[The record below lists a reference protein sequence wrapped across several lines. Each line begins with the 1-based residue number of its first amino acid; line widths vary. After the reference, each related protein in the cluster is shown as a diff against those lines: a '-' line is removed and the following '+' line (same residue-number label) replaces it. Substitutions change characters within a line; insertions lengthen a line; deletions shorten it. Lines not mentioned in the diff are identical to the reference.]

1 MNRLLQG
8 LRVVEGSAFVAA
20 PSAGLSLAQ
29 LGAEVIRFDPIG
41 GGLDYKRWP
50 VNGAGV
56 SLYWAGLNKGKRSVA
71 LALDRPE
78 GRELALQLIAA
89 PGEGAGLFLSNF
101 PARGWLDYGALRQ
114 QRADLVMVNIT
125 GNADGTSELDYTVNA
140 ATGLPFVTGAA
151 ADTAPVNHVLPA
163 WDLLCGQCAV
173 TALLAA
179 ERHRRLTGA
188 GQYLRVALSDVAFS
202 SMGNLGFI
210 AEAEVGAGPRQA
222 TGNDLFGAF
231 GRDFVTAEGRRVMLV
246 AITARQ
252 WRALVE
258 VTGTAEAMQTI
269 EARRGLDLA
278 KEGDRY
284 LATAD
289 IADALTPW
297 CRARSQA
304 EIAQAFAGTGV
315 CWGPYRSIGEALAED
330 ARCSP
335 GNPMFE
341 RVAHPGIGPTL
352 TPGSP
357 IESTALPRQPVR
369 PAPRL
374 GEHTEE
380 VLTEVLGLDSGA
392 IGALYDKGVVAGP
405 VERT

>member
-1 MNRLLQG
+1 MNRLLHG

-71 LALDRPE
+71 LALDKPE
-78 GRELALQLIAA
+78 GRELALRLIAA
-89 PGEGAGLFLSNF
+89 PGEGAGLFLTNF
-101 PARGWLDYGALRQ
+101 PARDWLDYGALRQ
-114 QRADLVMVNIT
+114 RRADLVMVNVT

-188 GQYLRVALSDVAFS
+188 GQYLRVALSDVAFW

-210 AEAEVGAGPRQA
+210 AEAEVGGGPRQA

-231 GRDFVTAEGRRVMLV
+231 GRDFETADGRRVMLV
-246 AITARQ
+246 AITGRQ
-252 WRALVE
+252 WQALVAA
-258 VTGTAEAMQTI
+258 TGVAEAVTAI
-269 EARRGLDLA
+269 ERHRGLDLRE
-278 KEGDRY
+278 EGDRY
-284 LATAD
+284 LATAEL
-289 IADALTPW
+289 AEAVAPW
-297 CRARSQA
+297 CRARTLIEVEA
-304 EIAQAFAGTGV
+304 AFKGTGV
-315 CWGPYRSIGEALAED
+315 CWGPYRSIAQMLSED
-330 ARCSP
+330 ARVSTA
-335 GNPMFE
+335 NPMFE
-341 RVAHPGIGPTL
+341 RVHQPGIGATL

-357 IESTALPRQPVR
+357 IASSALSRQPVK

-374 GEHTEE
+374 GQHTDE
-380 VLTEVLGLDSGA
+380 VLADVLGLDSGA
-392 IGALYDKGVVAGP
+392 IAALHDKGIVAGP
-405 VERT
+405 AAGA

>member
-1 MNRLLQG
+1 MNRILQG
-8 LRVVEGSAFVAA
+8 LRIVEGSAFVAA
-20 PSAGLSLAQ
+20 PSAGMTLAQ
-29 LGAEVIRFDPIG
+29 LGADVIRFDPIG
-41 GGLDYKRWP
+41 GGLDYRRWP
-50 VNGAGV
+50 VNAAGA
-56 SLYWAGLNKGKRSVA
+56 SLYWAGLNKGKRSIQID
-71 LALDRPE
+71 LGSSE
-78 GRELALQLIAA
+78 GRELAAALITA
-89 PGEGAGLFLSNF
+89 PGEGAGLFLTNF
-101 PARGWLDYGALRQ
+101 PARGWLAFENLKER
-114 QRADLVMVNIT
+114 RADLVMVNVT
-125 GNADGTSELDYTVNA
+125 GNADGSSELDYTVNA
-140 ATGLPFVTGAA
+140 ATGLPFITGHG
-151 ADTAPVNHVLPA
+151 DDPRPVNHVLPA
-163 WDLLCGQCAV
+163 WDLLTGQSAV
-173 TALLAA
+173 AAMLAA
-179 ERHRRLTGA
+179 ERHRRLGGE
-188 GQYLRVALSDVAFS
+188 GQYLRVALSDVAFWT
-202 SMGNLGFI
+202 MANLGFI
-210 AEAEVGAGPRQA
+210 AEVEVGAGERRA
-222 TGNDLFGAF
+222 SGNDLFGAF